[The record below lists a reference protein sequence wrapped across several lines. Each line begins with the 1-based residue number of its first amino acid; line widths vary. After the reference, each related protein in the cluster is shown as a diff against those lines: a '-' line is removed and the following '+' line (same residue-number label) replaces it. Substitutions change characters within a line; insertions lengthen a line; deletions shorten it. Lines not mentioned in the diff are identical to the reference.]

1 METRF
6 IKGLELSRLL
16 YREAVAPLLAERFPE
31 LSHSAGLL
39 SHGSEVQ
46 GFDTPQSRDHDWGP
60 RLQLFLAENA
70 IESIGSEI
78 DALLR
83 RRLPGDIH
91 GYAIDMACGEEARVT
106 MGQDTGHAVIIT
118 TMRRFAQHVLV
129 WEYANP
135 PTAVDWVTFPQQRL
149 RSIRSGAVF
158 HDGLGTLTPL
168 RRTLDSYPHDVWL
181 YLMAAQWQ
189 RISEEEHFMGRCGQ
203 VGDDLG
209 SRLIAGRLVH
219 DVMGLCFLMER
230 QYAPYTKWL
239 GTAFAG
245 LACAE
250 AFQPT
255 LTEALRAETWQARE
269 QHLSAAYE
277 RLAALHNALSI
288 TPPLPT
294 EVTPFFDRPFQVI
307 QAGRFSDALRAQIT
321 DRDVLALPPH
331 LGGLDQWTSSTEVY
345 NNLRRLD
352 RFTFA
357 YR

>member
-1 METRF
+1 MAAPF

-31 LSHSAGLL
+31 LPHSAGLL
-39 SHGSEVQ
+39 FHGSEVL

-70 IESIGSEI
+70 IEPLCSEI

-83 RRLPGDIH
+83 RNLPSEIH
-91 GYAIDMACGEEARVT
+91 GYPINMACGQEARVT
-106 MGQDTGHAVIIT
+106 MGQGTGHAVT
-118 TMRRFAQHVLV
+118 VTAVRRFAQHVLV
-129 WEYANP
+129 WDCANP
-135 PTAVDWVTFPQQRL
+135 PAAVDWVTFPQQRL
-149 RSIRSGAVF
+149 RGIRSGAVF

-168 RRTLDSYPHDVWL
+168 RRTLDTYPYGVWL

-209 SRLIAGRLVH
+209 SRLVASRLVH

-230 QYAPYTKWL
+230 QYAPYVKWF
-239 GTAFAG
+239 GTAFAA
-245 LACAE
+245 LASAE
-250 AFQPT
+250 LLQPI
-255 LTEALRAETWQARE
+255 LTEALRAETWQVRE
-269 QHLSAAYE
+269 QHLSAACE
-277 RLAALHNALSI
+277 RLATLHNALSI

-294 EVTPFFDRPFQVI
+294 DVTPFHDRPFQVI
-307 QAGRFSDALRAQIT
+307 QAGRFVDALRARIT
-321 DRDVLALPPH
+321 DPDVLALPPH
-331 LGGLDQWTSSTEVY
+331 LGGVDQWTDSTEVY
-345 NNLRRLD
+345 NSLRRLD

>member
-1 METRF
+1 METPF
-6 IKGLELSRLL
+6 IKGLELSQLL
-16 YREAVAPLLAERFPE
+16 YEEAVSPLLANHFPD
-31 LSHSAGLL
+31 LPYGAGLL
-39 SHGSEVQ
+39 FHGSEVL

-60 RLQLFLAENA
+60 RLQLFLAEDA
-70 IESIGSEI
+70 AGTLGGEI
-78 DALLR
+78 DALLCR
-83 RRLPGDIH
+83 DLPGEIH
-91 GYAIDMACGEEARVT
+91 GYPINMACGEEARVT
-106 MGQDTGHAVIIT
+106 MGQDARHAITIT
-118 TMRRFAQHVLV
+118 TTRRFAQHVLV
-129 WEYANP
+129 WDCASP
-135 PTAVDWVTFPQQRL
+135 PAAVDWVTFPQQRL

-158 HDGLGTLTPL
+158 HDDLGTLTAL
-168 RRTLDSYPHDVWL
+168 RKTLDTYPHDVWL

-209 SRLIAGRLVH
+209 SRLIAGRLVR
-219 DVMGLCFLMER
+219 DVMGLCFLIER
-230 QYAPYTKWL
+230 QYAPYVKWF
-239 GTAFAG
+239 GTTFAG

-250 AFQPT
+250 ALQPI

-269 QHLSAAYE
+269 QHLSAVYK

-294 EVTPFFDRPFQVI
+294 EVVPFFGRPFQVI

-331 LGGLDQWTSSTEVY
+331 LGGLDQWTDSTEVY
-345 NNLRRLD
+345 NNLRQLD